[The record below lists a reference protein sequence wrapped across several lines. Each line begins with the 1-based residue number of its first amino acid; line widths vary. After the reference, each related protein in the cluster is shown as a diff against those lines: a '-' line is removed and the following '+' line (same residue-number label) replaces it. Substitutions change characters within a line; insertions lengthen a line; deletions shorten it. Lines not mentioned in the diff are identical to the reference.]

1 MENTKIEYAGFWKRF
16 SASVIDAVV
25 IVFFTVPILYLIN
38 SLASNSYFGGGYGR
52 YEESFMMSYY
62 AWSFYLLIIR
72 WAYYAGMECSPF
84 KGTIGKIAVG
94 IYVTDTAGNNITFGQ
109 ATGRFFG
116 KMISGLTLYIG
127 FMMAGFTD
135 KKQALHDMMSNCL
148 VLTK

>member
-1 MENTKIEYAGFWKRF
+1 MENKKIVYAGFWKRF

-38 SLASNSYFGGGYGR
+38 NIAINSYFGGSNYAD
-52 YEESFMMSYY
+52 SFMMSYY

-94 IYVTDTAGNNITFGQ
+94 IYVTDAAGNNITFGQ

-116 KMISGLTLYIG
+116 KMISGLILYIG

-148 VLTK
+148 VLKK